1 MEVQRQSKQLNE
13 NKESRNKQLLIYQ
26 RKFVVVR
33 ALGLKVTMAFNS
45 KIHIESRNEILADI
59 AVDERKRERKTSL
72 LQPNDKRFIAVSTK
86 CLITKESKNT
96 STTSFIV
103 LVTEPFSIKIEH

>member
-33 ALGLKVTMAFNS
+33 ALGLKVTMAFIVKS
-45 KIHIESRNEILADI
+45 TLKAAMKYWPISRLM
-59 AVDERKRERKTSL
+59 RERERGKPHCFSQMTS
-72 LQPNDKRFIAVSTK
+72 DS
-86 CLITKESKNT
+86 
-96 STTSFIV
+96 
-103 LVTEPFSIKIEH
+103 

>member
-59 AVDERKRERKTSL
+59 AVDEKERE
-72 LQPNDKRFIAVSTK
+72 
-86 CLITKESKNT
+86 KNLT
-96 STTSFIV
+96 ASAR
-103 LVTEPFSIKIEH
+103 